1 MKKTFYEVQRAFYDD
16 GSAITNIMRRVRAD
30 RKPKTRRAELYK
42 CDVHISYYDT
52 RAAAQQAV
60 REERS
65 A

>member
-30 RKPKTRRAELYK
+30 SKPKTRRAELYK

-52 RAAAQQAV
+52 LTAAQQATKDT
-60 REERS
+60 RL